1 MLRHDRVYSGRTSW
15 TQAHRRWL
23 AGLAFDHPAQQI
35 VFQEYIHA
43 IDDAEARRDRLS
55 GQIGELLPSWPMAPL
70 VTALQAMRGVALLA
84 AVTLVAEIGD
94 FRRFANPRQL
104 MAYLGLVPSERSSGK
119 KVTRGRITKAGNGH
133 ARRVLVEGAWT
144 YRMQARVSP
153 VLHARLD
160 GLPREVREIGWKAQ
174 VRLCARYRRL
184 AAKGKPKNLVTTA
197 IAREMAAFAWAIA
210 QRVEPAPAA

>member
-23 AGLAFDHPAQQI
+23 AGLAFDHRAQQI

-70 VTALQAMRGVALLA
+70 VAALQAMRGVALLA

-119 KVTRGRITKAGNGH
+119 KVTRGRITKAGNSH

-153 VLHARLD
+153 VLQARLD
-160 GLPREVREIGWKAQ
+160 GLPREVREIAWKAQ

>member
-1 MLRHDRVYSGRTSW
+1 
-15 TQAHRRWL
+15 
-23 AGLAFDHPAQQI
+23 
-35 VFQEYIHA
+35 
-43 IDDAEARRDRLS
+43 
-55 GQIGELLPSWPMAPL
+55 MAPL
-70 VTALQAMRGVALLA
+70 VAALQAMRGVALLA

-104 MAYLGLVPSERSSGK
+104 MAYLGLVPSEYSSGK
-119 KVTRGRITKAGNGH
+119 KVTRGRITKAGNTH

-153 VLHARLD
+153 VLYARLE
-160 GLPREVREIGWKAQ
+160 GLPREVREIAWKAQ

-197 IAREMAAFAWAIA
+197 IAREMAAFVWAIA
-210 QRVEPAPAA
+210 QQVQPVPAA

>member
-1 MLRHDRVYSGRTSW
+1 MSCSRSRSHW

-35 VFQEYIHA
+35 VFQEYLHA
-43 IDDAEARRDRLS
+43 IDDAEARRDR
-55 GQIGELLPSWPMAPL
+55 
-70 VTALQAMRGVALLA
+70 
-84 AVTLVAEIGD
+84 
-94 FRRFANPRQL
+94 RQL
-104 MAYLGLVPSERSSGK
+104 MAYLGLVPSEYSSGK
-119 KVTRGRITKAGNGH
+119 RVARGRITKAGNSH